1 MDIENIINEI
11 VFGVVKKHGV
21 SKDMITPE
29 KTIVDDLR
37 ADSLDV
43 IEMMLTFQEK
53 FELSIDEEDIS
64 EIRSMGDVYE
74 FVKERLN

>member
-1 MDIENIINEI
+1 MDVESIIKEI
-11 VFGVVKKHGV
+11 IFEVVKKHGI

-29 KTIVDDLR
+29 KSIVDDLR

-64 EIRSMGDVYE
+64 EIRSMGDICK
-74 FVKERLN
+74 FVKDRMN